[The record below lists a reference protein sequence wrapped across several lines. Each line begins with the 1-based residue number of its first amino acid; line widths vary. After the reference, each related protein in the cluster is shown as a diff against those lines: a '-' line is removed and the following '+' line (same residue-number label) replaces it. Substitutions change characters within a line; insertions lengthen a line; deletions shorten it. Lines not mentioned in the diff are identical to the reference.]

1 MRKLILAMTLLPLL
15 AGCSM
20 FLGGQEQFRQ
30 GASSSLVDF
39 LYPDGTLPPK
49 ADGRM
54 PHLELPLRVGIA
66 FVPSNSYR
74 DISETDKQALLDKV
88 ASQFRDKPYVQTI
101 DTIPETYLRSTSG
114 TRGMQQVA
122 SLYDLDVVALVSYD
136 QVSYSGERDSAL
148 LYWTIVGT
156 MFVKGNSNEV
166 QTMIDTAVFDAETA
180 KLLFRAPG
188 IHRQQ
193 ENTTLVDNARDLRH
207 LQTGSF
213 DAATGDMI
221 ENLEREL
228 VTFKDAVEN
237 GERAETSWR
246 SGSGGGG
253 SIGLPL
259 LGLFVVFGILAN
271 ARRRQQNRR
280 RR

>member
-1 MRKLILAMTLLPLL
+1 MRKFILTATLLPLI

-39 LYPDGTLPPK
+39 LYPDGTVPPRS
-49 ADGRM
+49 DGRM

-66 FVPSNSYR
+66 FVPSDSYR

-88 ASQFRDKPYVQTI
+88 ASEFRDRPYVQSI
-101 DTIPETYLRSTSG
+101 DTIPDTYLRSASG
-114 TRGMQQVA
+114 IHGMQQVA
-122 SLYDLDVVALVSYD
+122 SLYDIDVMALVSYD

-180 KLLFRAPG
+180 KLMFRAPG
-188 IHRQQ
+188 VHKQQ
-193 ENTTLVDNARDLRH
+193 KNTTLVDNSRNLRQ
-207 LQTGSF
+207 LQTTSF

-221 ENLEREL
+221 VNLEREL
-228 VTFKDAVEN
+228 VTFKDAIEN
-237 GERAETSWR
+237 GERAETSWK

-253 SIGLPL
+253 SFGLPL
-259 LGLFVVFGILAN
+259 LGLLAVLGIVAN
-271 ARRRQQNRR
+271 ARRRQEHRR

>member
-1 MRKLILAMTLLPLL
+1 MRKLILTATLLPLIT
-15 AGCSM
+15 GCSM

-39 LYPDGTLPPK
+39 LYPEGTVPPK

-74 DISETDKQALLDKV
+74 DVSETDKQALLDKV
-88 ASQFRDKPYVQTI
+88 ASEFRDRPYVQSI
-101 DTIPETYLRSTSG
+101 DTIPDTYLRSASG
-114 TRGMQQVA
+114 VHGMQQVA
-122 SLYDLDVVALVSYD
+122 SLYDLDVMALVSYD

-166 QTMIDTAVFDAETA
+166 QTMIDTAVFDPQTA

-188 IHRQQ
+188 IHKQQ
-193 ENTTLVDNARDLRH
+193 QNTTLVDNSRDLRQ
-207 LQTGSF
+207 LQTVGF

-221 ENLEREL
+221 VNLEREL

-237 GERAETSWR
+237 GERAQTSWR

-253 SIGLPL
+253 SFGLPL
-259 LGLFVVFGILAN
+259 LGLLAVLGILVN
-271 ARRRQQNRR
+271 ARKRQPHRRQR
-280 RR
+280 